1 MISAVKT
8 ILSTISKLYRLGVPA
23 YVLSFGESLG
33 DNLLLTILAKELHK
47 KHQKKTWIKCDYP
60 QLYQHNPFVA
70 VIPYNTLLSTTLL
83 NLMGAK
89 IIPLKYTA
97 YDPLTDQNKIPEKH
111 IVLKMADTIG
121 LNGAIENK
129 PDFYLTGDES
139 EKGIISKKQIA
150 ITVSNTSAKIPV
162 KNKEWFDERYQEIV
176 DRFRAE
182 YDFVQIGAHNDYA
195 LKNVTDLRGKTTL
208 RESAAIL
215 KNSVLLIAY
224 AGFTMHLARAV
235 DCRSVIVY
243 GGRETPA
250 QTGYN
255 SFRNI
260 YSAVHCSPCWLN
272 NRCNYNR
279 MCMTEIS
286 VEMVISEVLK
296 ELESINTPLPVDTLC
311 N

>member
-1 MISAVKT
+1 M
-8 ILSTISKLYRLGVPA
+8 
-23 YVLSFGESLG
+23 
-33 DNLLLTILAKELHK
+33 
-47 KHQKKTWIKCDYP
+47 
-60 QLYQHNPFVA
+60 A
-70 VIPYNTLLSTTLL
+70 VIPYDTLLSTTLL
-83 NLMGAK
+83 NLIGAK
-89 IIPLKYTA
+89 IIPLKYTY
-97 YDPLTDQNKIPEKH
+97 YDPVTDQNKIPEKH
-111 IVLKMADTIG
+111 IVLKMADMIG

-129 PDFYLTGDES
+129 PDFYLTAEES
-139 EKGIISKKQIA
+139 KKGMISKKQIA
-150 ITVSNTSAKIPV
+150 IAVSNTSAKTPV
-162 KNKEWFDERYQEIV
+162 KNKEWIDERYQEIV

-182 YDFVQIGAHNDYA
+182 YDFVQIGAHNDYP
-195 LKNVTDLRGKTTL
+195 LNNVTDLRGKTTL

-255 SFRNI
+255 SFCNI

-272 NRCNYNR
+272 NLCGYGR
-279 MCMTEIS
+279 MCMTQIS
-286 VEMVISEVLK
+286 TDMAISEILK
-296 ELESINTPLPVDTLC
+296 ELENSSKPVPVDILY